1 MALSDVRPE
10 APVREFTEWYT
21 YECEFL
27 CKVKKTLLE
36 QARLVNL
43 DDDGNFLDNNFQ
55 RNTEEET
62 EKAHEE
68 LCDNSVF
75 SWLLEQERLVN
86 TEEETEKAYEELYDN
101 SVFSGVLLPIKDTI
115 FNKDIEEF
123 IVKSGAYYI
132 LVPELW
138 FADVKVR
145 YLRLYDKSLTLISLV
160 DISEYDTDGNYE
172 KSGS

>member
-1 MALSDVRPE
+1 M
-10 APVREFTEWYT
+10 
-21 YECEFL
+21 

-36 QARLVNL
+36 QARLVDL
-43 DDDGNFLDNNFQ
+43 DVDGNFLDNNIQ

-62 EKAHEE
+62 EKAFEE
-68 LCDNSVF
+68 LCDNSAF
-75 SWLLEQERLVN
+75 R
-86 TEEETEKAYEELYDN
+86 
-101 SVFSGVLLPIKDTI
+101 GVLLPIKDTI
-115 FNKDIEEF
+115 FNKDIKEF

-132 LVPELW
+132 LAPEMQSLG
-138 FADVKVR
+138 VSVR

>member
-75 SWLLEQERLVN
+75 S
-86 TEEETEKAYEELYDN
+86 
-101 SVFSGVLLPIKDTI
+101 GVLLPIKDTI

-138 FADVKVR
+138 YADVKVR